1 MSEEWY
7 HPHWWQRATQQIART
22 PPGSWFLARTL
33 HHMDRA
39 ALKLS
44 GGRTTAA
51 GPLTGLPVMTLNTI
65 GAKSGLP
72 RSTPL
77 IGIPDGDRIV
87 LIGSNFGQ
95 SHHAA
100 WYYNLKAHPQATLTI
115 GQQTRPYVA
124 REAEGEEREQYY
136 RQAVAL
142 YPGYA
147 DYRKRA
153 GARQIP
159 VMVLTPQPTTAG

>member
-1 MSEEWY
+1 M
-7 HPHWWQRATQQIART
+7 
-22 PPGSWFLARTL
+22 ARTL
-33 HHMDRA
+33 HHMDRV
-39 ALKLS
+39 ALTLS
-44 GGRTTAA
+44 RGRTTAA
-51 GPLTGLPVMTLNTI
+51 GPLTGLPVVTLNTI

-72 RSTPL
+72 RSVPL
-77 IGIPDGDRIV
+77 IGIPDGEQIV

-100 WYYNLKAHPQATLTI
+100 WYYNLKAHPQVTLTI
-115 GQQTRPYVA
+115 DNQTRPYLA

-136 RQAVAL
+136 RQAIAL

-147 DYRKRA
+147 DYRQRA

-159 VMVLTPQPTTAG
+159 VMVLTPQPSPPG

>member
-1 MSEEWY
+1 MV
-7 HPHWWQRATQQIART
+7 
-22 PPGSWFLARTL
+22 RTL
-33 HHMDRA
+33 HHLDRA

-44 GGRTTAA
+44 RGRYTAA
-51 GPLTGLPVMTLNTI
+51 GPLTGLPVVTLNTI

-72 RSTPL
+72 RSVPL

-95 SHHAA
+95 SRHAA
-100 WYYNLKAHPQATLTI
+100 WYYNLKAHPQTTLTI
-115 GQQTRPYVA
+115 NNQTLPYVA
-124 REAEGEEREQYY
+124 REAEGEERERYY

-147 DYRKRA
+147 DYRQRA

-159 VMVLTPQPTTAG
+159 VMVLTPQPGTAG

>member
-1 MSEEWY
+1 MAEQWY
-7 HPHWWQRATQQIART
+7 HPHWWQRAVQQVART
-22 PPGSWFLARTL
+22 RPGSWFMVRTL
-33 HHMDRA
+33 HHLDRA

-44 GGRTTAA
+44 RGRYTAA
-51 GPLTGLPVMTLNTI
+51 GPLTGLPVVTLNTI

-72 RSTPL
+72 RSVPL

-95 SHHAA
+95 SRHAA
-100 WYYNLKAHPQATLTI
+100 WYYNLKAHPQTTLTI
-115 GQQTRPYVA
+115 NNQTLPYVA
-124 REAEGEEREQYY
+124 REAEGEERERYY

-147 DYRKRA
+147 DYRQRA

-159 VMVLTPQPTTAG
+159 VMVLTPQPGTAG